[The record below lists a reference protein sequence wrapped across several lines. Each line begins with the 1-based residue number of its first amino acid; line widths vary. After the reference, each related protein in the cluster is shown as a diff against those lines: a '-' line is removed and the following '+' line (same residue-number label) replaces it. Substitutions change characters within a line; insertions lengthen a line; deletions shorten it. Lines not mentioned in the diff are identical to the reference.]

1 MADNLQY
8 RVSAREIV
16 DLVSAMRS
24 KRLTRSPFF
33 QRNLVWR
40 ETHKREFIE
49 TILAGLP
56 FPQVFLARGKINVET
71 MEAYSCV
78 VDGQQRLT
86 AIEEYI
92 ENKFAAEGKFYKDLM
107 SAEKEEFLKYKVAV
121 IDFDLDESDIRLRE
135 IFKRLNRTY
144 YSLSTV
150 EKIASEFSGSEF
162 MVAARVLC
170 GDFSTPDQTAEEQD
184 ALAEE
189 DNPFLVDPSLP
200 EGSLYWA
207 KSTISPNFSALIRSG
222 DIFSNY
228 EAARQV
234 PLMFVLTIISTLVFG
249 TYFNRTDKV
258 KEYLELYNDSFPL
271 RDEVVDRVECV
282 GKFVKAAGFSVGNFW
297 LRKANFFTL
306 AVEVARENVVF
317 SEDIGMRLANF
328 AANTPSRYLLAQRE
342 AVNSKRERVLRGSYF
357 QEYIIG
363 GDEVVLTEGLW
374 LDRMLDQLSLDP
386 STRDESASADTEE

>member
-24 KRLTRSPFF
+24 RRLTRSPFF

-86 AIEEYI
+86 AIEEYVD
-92 ENKFAAEGKFYKDLM
+92 NKFPAGGRFYREL
-107 SAEKEEFLKYKVAV
+107 SPEQKEEFLKYKVAV
-121 IDFDLDESDIRLRE
+121 IDFDLEESDLRLRD

-170 GDFSTPDQTAEEQD
+170 GDFSPPSQTSEDRD
-184 ALAEE
+184 ALEEE

-200 EGSLYWA
+200 EGSLEWA
-207 KSTISPNFSALIRSG
+207 RAASAPNFVRLIRDG
-222 DIFSNY
+222 EIFSNY

-234 PLMFVLTIISTLVFG
+234 PLMFVLTIMSTIVFG
-249 TYFNRTDKV
+249 SYFNRTDKV
-258 KEYLELYNDSFPL
+258 KEYLEVYNDSFPM
-271 RDEVVDRVECV
+271 RDDVIASIESV
-282 GKFVKAAGFSVGNFW
+282 GRFVLAAGIQADSFW
-297 LRKANFFTL
+297 FRKANFFTL
-306 AVEVARENVVF
+306 AVEVAQRGVEF
-317 SEDIGMRLANF
+317 TDDIGARLRTF
-328 AANTPSRYLLAQRE
+328 ASNTPDRYLLAQRE

-357 QEYIIG
+357 EEYVLL
-363 GDEVVLTEGLW
+363 GDDQVLTEGLW
-374 LDRMLDQLSLDP
+374 LDRMLDQLSRDP
-386 STRDESASADTEE
+386 ETAEPTSTPQE